1 MEMEDTMSEET
12 REVSIKMHV
21 YVEVDKEL
29 SEQEEETVVLTVT
42 QHLESKGWMT
52 QVHEHEQQKV

>member
-1 MEMEDTMSEET
+1 MSKET

-29 SEQEEETVVLTVT
+29 SEAEEETIVLTVT
-42 QHLESKGWMT
+42 QHIESKGWMT
-52 QVHEHEQQKV
+52 QVHEHEQQKI

>member
-1 MEMEDTMSEET
+1 MT

-29 SEQEEETVVLTVT
+29 SETEEQEIVDAVT
-42 QHLESKGWMT
+42 EHIESKGWMT
-52 QVHEHEQQKV
+52 QVHEHEQQEM